1 MRDSV
6 FKPNIEALQGWVDEL
21 QQYAAESPAQLE
33 AKLPKIIEGLQ
44 VSLEELGVA
53 EEQPRQQN
61 EELAAVHRAV
71 EEKPQYYKEL
81 FDFAPDGYLVTDTD
95 GTIQEANRA
104 AGALLSMAPDSLV
117 GKSVLAFVAEPDR
130 STFYNQLPQLQTLQ
144 GAWEWSVCLQPWE
157 GAPFYGAI
165 TVTAARNRQGALV
178 ALRWLIRDTSG
189 WVETAEA
196 LRESEKKY
204 RLLFEESRDAIYI
217 NTREGKIVSVNRATL
232 NLFGYTKAELIGM
245 DIRKLYVHPEDRGK
259 FQQEIERKE
268 SVRDY
273 ELKLR
278 KNNGTEMDCRVTST
292 VRRASDG
299 RVLGYQGIIRD
310 ITEQVK
316 AERAIRESEQRFHQL
331 AENIREVFWLTSLD
345 GSQVYFIS
353 PTYEEIWGRT
363 CESLIAQPE
372 SWLDAVHPAH
382 RENAIANFEK
392 QKRGEFVEN
401 EYRIVRPDGS
411 IRWIQSHVFPV
422 RNEEGGIYRLAGS
435 AQDITKRKQA
445 EELADAQQQQLIQA
459 DKMASLGI
467 LVSGVAHE
475 INNPNNFIVINADI
489 LSMAWKNIMPI
500 LQQYYEENGDFIL
513 AGMHYTRAHE
523 KIGQLISGIS
533 EGAERIGKIAKTL
546 RDFARQDMGDLNQ
559 HVHVNSVVESAIV
572 IVKNLIKKSTDC
584 FSIDAGKS
592 LPTVRGNPQQ
602 LEQIV
607 INLITNSCHAIQSR
621 RKSLVVSTSYNK
633 GLDRI
638 IIKVRDEGEGIP
650 PENLHH
656 IIEPFFTTK
665 RHAGGTGLGL
675 AVSYNI
681 VKNHGGDLNF
691 TSKVGQ
697 GTTATITL
705 PVSHHLTFETE
716 VNL

>member
-157 GAPFYGAI
+157 GALFYGAI

-178 ALRWLIRDTSG
+178 TLRWLIRDTSG

-273 ELKLR
+273 EMKLR
-278 KNNGTEMDCRVTST
+278 KKNGTEMDCRVTST

-316 AERAIRESEQRFHQL
+316 AERALRESEQRFHQL

-489 LSMAWKNIMPI
+489 LSMVWKNIMPI

-513 AGMHYTRAHE
+513 AGMPYTRAHE

-559 HVHVNSVVESAIV
+559 HVHVNSYQFPI
-572 IVKNLIKKSTDC
+572 
-584 FSIDAGKS
+584 
-592 LPTVRGNPQQ
+592 
-602 LEQIV
+602 
-607 INLITNSCHAIQSR
+607 
-621 RKSLVVSTSYNK
+621 
-633 GLDRI
+633 
-638 IIKVRDEGEGIP
+638 
-650 PENLHH
+650 
-656 IIEPFFTTK
+656 
-665 RHAGGTGLGL
+665 
-675 AVSYNI
+675 
-681 VKNHGGDLNF
+681 
-691 TSKVGQ
+691 
-697 GTTATITL
+697 
-705 PVSHHLTFETE
+705 
-716 VNL
+716 